1 MSDSNSEGENF
12 PDFQA
17 REDPEEGG
25 LTTNE
30 MIMGLG
36 FMLIVVGFILGL
48 IRLMGLKGGEI
59 PSDYN
64 NHLEQLYLAYVIMFV
79 GMVITCVIGFGSMF
93 KKALESIGSK
103 EQ

>member
-12 PDFQA
+12 PDFLA
-17 REDPEEGG
+17 RDDPEEGG

-48 IRLMGLKGGEI
+48 IRLMGLKG
-59 PSDYN
+59 
-64 NHLEQLYLAYVIMFV
+64 
-79 GMVITCVIGFGSMF
+79 ITWYTNAPAEEATII
-93 KKALESIGSK
+93 AP
-103 EQ
+103 